1 VTSRSAVA
9 LSPAETKVQQQ
20 FISDVFHALSQPLTA
35 LRCSLELA
43 LMQQPGTL
51 PGYRA
56 ALQDALHSAE
66 RLSNCAEFL
75 RGMAEAE
82 DPGTPQ
88 DIDLNGC
95 LNEAVEEFAPVFE
108 YAGRR
113 VSVDARKTMR
123 VVADPA
129 KLQRALFL
137 LLDFCAAADRDVLL
151 DVKSPGR
158 LEIRLSDPHGGPAA
172 PGGERAKQSLALA
185 ERMFTAMG
193 ASMETIHAASGE
205 QLTIAWQTDEAK

>member
-1 VTSRSAVA
+1 MTSRTAVA
-9 LSPAETKVQQQ
+9 LSPAESKAQQQ
-20 FISDVFHALSQPLTA
+20 FISDVFHAVSQPLTA

-51 PGYRA
+51 QGYRA
-56 ALQDALHSAE
+56 ALQDALLHAE
-66 RLSNCAEFL
+66 RLSNCTEFL

-82 DPGTPQ
+82 DPGTPR

-113 VSVDARKTMR
+113 VSVGARKAMR

-151 DVKSPGR
+151 DMKSPGR
-158 LEIRLSDPHGGPAA
+158 LEIRLSDPDSAQAA

-193 ASMETIHAASGE
+193 ASMESIRKASGE
-205 QLTIAWQTDEAK
+205 QLTIAWQTDERK